1 MLRYTINCGGG
12 GCGMHREQL
21 LTDTQVASEGKNEQN
36 SLTAPRKRTGRPGN
50 WSEEPASHGILL
62 CCTFYNFTY

>member
-1 MLRYTINCGGG
+1 
-12 GCGMHREQL
+12 MHREQL